1 MKDLIPA
8 AFQSDLVFPIE
19 YEVPYSKQ
27 YEYMKHSIMKEYGL
41 TKQQAGEMTEYDYT
55 AMVCF
60 KNLEGKKEEYLI
72 KKEQ

>member
-1 MKDLIPA
+1 
-8 AFQSDLVFPIE
+8 
-19 YEVPYSKQ
+19 
-27 YEYMKHSIMKEYGL
+27 MKHSIMKEYGL
-41 TKQQAGEMTEYDYT
+41 TKQQAGEMTEYYYT